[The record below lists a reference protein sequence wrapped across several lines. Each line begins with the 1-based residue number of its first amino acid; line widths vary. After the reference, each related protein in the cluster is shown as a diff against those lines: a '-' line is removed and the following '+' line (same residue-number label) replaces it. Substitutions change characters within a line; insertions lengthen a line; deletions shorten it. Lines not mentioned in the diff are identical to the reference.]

1 MEKLARMIPAA
12 LHQDVTN
19 SKKKNVIP
27 NHANL
32 NAFGLNGEN
41 GVLVLPIVPKVR
53 RIKIISDH

>member
-1 MEKLARMIPAA
+1 MIPAA

-19 SKKKNVIP
+19 SKKKNVILS
-27 NHANL
+27 HANL